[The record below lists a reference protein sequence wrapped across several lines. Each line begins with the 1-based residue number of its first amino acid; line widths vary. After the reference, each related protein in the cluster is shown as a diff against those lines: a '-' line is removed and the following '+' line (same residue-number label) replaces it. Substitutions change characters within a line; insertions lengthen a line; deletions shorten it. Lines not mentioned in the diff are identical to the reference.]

1 MNSFTLDDIS
11 VGLTQSFVTS
21 VTADMLGKFLQISGD
36 TNPLHVDLDYA
47 QSKGFKDKVV
57 YGLLTS
63 AFYSTLA
70 GVYLPG
76 KYCIL
81 QGLDISFTKPV
92 FVGDTLTV
100 TGKVSYIN
108 EAYKQL
114 EIKAVITNQDG
125 VKVSKAKIKTGL
137 IDA

>member
-1 MNSFTLDDIS
+1 MNSFTLGDIS
-11 VGLTQSFVTS
+11 VGLTQSFDTVVTE
-21 VTADMLGKFLQISGD
+21 DMLGKFLEISGD
-36 TNPLHVDLDYA
+36 TNPLHVDLGYA
-47 QSKGFKDKVV
+47 LSKGFKDKVV

-81 QGLDISFTKPV
+81 QGLDISFSKPV

-100 TGKVSYIN
+100 AGKVSYIN